1 MNKLQC
7 LEKLLGMKVES
18 LSKDFLVTMDSKKS
32 TKNSLFFAINKGNE
46 YIEEAQSL
54 GAFVIYDD
62 KSKKIKN
69 GYLVENTIEFMQK
82 FASLYRNES
91 KFKVVAITGS
101 NGKTTLKDIIYSVL
115 EEKKIKV
122 YKTQGN
128 FNNHIGMPFTIL
140 SASQDN
146 EVLVLELGMSNL
158 GEIDLLASIAKPDYS
173 LITNIGQSHLEFL
186 KTEEN
191 VFKAKTEIIKHTK
204 EKVFVNAEDKY
215 LKTLKN
221 VILVKPE
228 NIETNLFGN
237 HNKINVSLANA
248 LLKELGY
255 RNYNFNNIKL
265 TSGRFEILQKKYR
278 YINDAYNASPL
289 SMKASLETFDNMFN
303 NDFKIIV
310 LGDMAELGSE
320 EIRYHEDLLETIDKI
335 KFDVLMLYGSKM
347 KYLYNKLRK
356 YNVLKLANNSEVSYA
371 INWYDD
377 KEEIKKDIDR
387 IETKKKKTI
396 LLKASRSMSM
406 EKIMEE
412 K

>member
-356 YNVLKLANNSEVSYA
+356 YNILKLANNSEVSYA